1 MIRLKS
7 LLLEQW
13 GEKSANANDTRSKT
27 SAEIQKDK
35 QAAVA
40 KAKKDLADLEA
51 KKEKLKKEKKLADD
65 KKKADKI
72 QKDIEKQNELKK
84 QKADELKQKADELK
98 KQQEKSQKVEKDA
111 NKARA
116 EYNKERD
123 EKEAELKKKKEKEA
137 ELKKKKEKEA
147 ELKKKKPGYPPDE
160 DLPSAYISDN
170 WFGPIS
176 ATGNGYEP
184 RGHDAFGHGHWRA
197 SRKNSDGS
205 TRPHRGLDIKSKAGD
220 PVFSPMDCKIKR
232 VYGIYPA
239 GYKQNKCKYLIG
251 VILEGTGEYSGYV
264 FRLFYVKLASGYKV
278 GQQIKKGDAFAIM
291 QDLENRCYPPKKNGR
306 RMTNHIHWEYYK
318 NKYVKGKDRNP
329 VPLIDMKKPD

>member
-123 EKEAELKKKKEKEA
+123 
-137 ELKKKKEKEA
+137 EKEA